1 MSTNQ
6 KEKILERLKIQEG
19 VEGYSNDIQ
28 DLRYL
33 LDCIQTNNQWQAF
46 TTVKHARYGALNYE
60 SHKFYY
66 PAPALKLLLD
76 NTRRA
81 KDNALPFGNDS

>member
-33 LDCIQTNNQWQAF
+33 LD
-46 TTVKHARYGALNYE
+46 
-60 SHKFYY
+60 
-66 PAPALKLLLD
+66 
-76 NTRRA
+76 
-81 KDNALPFGNDS
+81 